1 MFQRRRPLSSGPV
14 ERLGSLRDLL
24 TVTVGQKIA
33 YVTDVADTPA
43 NRAAIVALVQN
54 ADILF
59 IEAAF
64 AGADAA
70 LARERAHL
78 TTTDAGVIA
87 REANVRRVEPF
98 HFSPR
103 CWRAGADAGRGDD
116 GVSGISRLTR
126 RPERYFMPEER
137 HLPAGDRKSVRLF
150 LCGDVMCGRGIDQ
163 VLAQPCSPEIYEHY
177 LRSAEGYVRLAEQ
190 ANGPIPRRNGSSYV
204 WGAALGQLERMQPD
218 ARIINLETAV
228 TRSHDRA
235 NKGINYRM
243 SPENA
248 ECLAAAG
255 IDCCVLANNH
265 VLDWGR
271 AGLLETLTTLQK
283 LNVKAT
289 GAGRNDHEARAP
301 AVLNLAKA
309 RLLIFSFG
317 STSSGIPFE
326 WAATPDA
333 PGVNLLPDLCE
344 ASALEAAD
352 QVMAVRRPGDLIV
365 VSIHWGSNWGYHIP
379 DEQKILAR
387 ALIDKAGVSIVHGH
401 SSHHPRAIEIYRDR
415 LILYGCGDFLNDYEG
430 IRGYERYHDDL
441 ALMYFADL
449 DPASGSLHALRL
461 VPLQIKNFRLSNPS
475 WRDIEWIQQTLD
487 GECQQFGTRVILDS
501 ERQLVVI
508 GPRART

>member
-1 MFQRRRPLSSGPV
+1 
-14 ERLGSLRDLL
+14 
-24 TVTVGQKIA
+24 
-33 YVTDVADTPA
+33 
-43 NRAAIVALVQN
+43 
-54 ADILF
+54 
-59 IEAAF
+59 
-64 AGADAA
+64 
-70 LARERAHL
+70 
-78 TTTDAGVIA
+78 
-87 REANVRRVEPF
+87 
-98 HFSPR
+98 
-103 CWRAGADAGRGDD
+103 
-116 GVSGISRLTR
+116 
-126 RPERYFMPEER
+126 MPEEQ
-137 HLPAGDRKSVRLF
+137 HLPARDRKSVRLF

-163 VLAQPCSPEIYEHY
+163 VLAHPCSSEIYEEHV
-177 LRSAEGYVRLAEQ
+177 RSAERYVLLAEQ
-190 ANGPIPRRNGSSYV
+190 ANGAIPRRNGSSYV
-204 WGAALGQLERMQPD
+204 WGAALDELDRTQPD

-228 TRSHDRA
+228 TRSNDRA

-248 ECLAAAG
+248 ECLVAAK

-271 AGLLETLTTLQK
+271 TGLLETLTVLQK

-289 GAGRNDHEARAP
+289 GAGRTDLEARAP
-301 AVLNLAKA
+301 AVLNLAKT

-352 QVMAVRRPGDLIV
+352 QVMALRRPGDLIV

-430 IRGYERYHDDL
+430 IHGYERYRDDL

-449 DPASGSLHALRL
+449 DPTSGSLDALKL
-461 VPLQIKNFRLSNPS
+461 VPLQIKNFRLSILSRP
-475 WRDIEWIQQTLD
+475 DVEWIQQTLD

-508 GPRART
+508 GPRAGT

>member
-1 MFQRRRPLSSGPV
+1 
-14 ERLGSLRDLL
+14 
-24 TVTVGQKIA
+24 
-33 YVTDVADTPA
+33 
-43 NRAAIVALVQN
+43 
-54 ADILF
+54 
-59 IEAAF
+59 
-64 AGADAA
+64 
-70 LARERAHL
+70 
-78 TTTDAGVIA
+78 
-87 REANVRRVEPF
+87 
-98 HFSPR
+98 
-103 CWRAGADAGRGDD
+103 
-116 GVSGISRLTR
+116 
-126 RPERYFMPEER
+126 MPEEG
-137 HLPAGDRKSVRLF
+137 HLPAGYRKSVRLF

-163 VLAQPCSPEIYEHY
+163 VLAHPCSPEIYEY
-177 LRSAEGYVRLAEQ
+177 YKRSAKDYVLIAEQ
-190 ANGPIPRRNGSSYV
+190 ANGPIPRRNGPSYI
-204 WGAALGQLERMQPD
+204 WGAALDQLERMQPD
-218 ARIINLETAV
+218 ARVINLETAV
-228 TRSHDRA
+228 TRSHD
-235 NKGINYRM
+235 
-243 SPENA
+243 
-248 ECLAAAG
+248 
-255 IDCCVLANNH
+255 
-265 VLDWGR
+265 
-271 AGLLETLTTLQK
+271 
-283 LNVKAT
+283 
-289 GAGRNDHEARAP
+289 
-301 AVLNLAKA
+301 LAKA

-352 QVMAVRRPGDLIV
+352 QVMALRRPGDLIV

-430 IRGYERYHDDL
+430 TRGYERYRDDL

-508 GPRART
+508 GPRI

>member
-1 MFQRRRPLSSGPV
+1 
-14 ERLGSLRDLL
+14 
-24 TVTVGQKIA
+24 
-33 YVTDVADTPA
+33 
-43 NRAAIVALVQN
+43 
-54 ADILF
+54 
-59 IEAAF
+59 
-64 AGADAA
+64 
-70 LARERAHL
+70 
-78 TTTDAGVIA
+78 
-87 REANVRRVEPF
+87 
-98 HFSPR
+98 
-103 CWRAGADAGRGDD
+103 
-116 GVSGISRLTR
+116 
-126 RPERYFMPEER
+126 
-137 HLPAGDRKSVRLF
+137 
-150 LCGDVMCGRGIDQ
+150 MCGRGIDQ

-271 AGLLETLTTLQK
+271 AGLLETLTVLQK
-283 LNVKAT
+283 LKVKAT
-289 GAGRNDHEARAP
+289 GAGRNDREARAP
-301 AVLNLAKA
+301 AVLNLANA

-317 STSSGIPFE
+317 STSSGIPLE

-333 PGVNLLPDLCE
+333 PGVNLLPDLSE
-344 ASALEAAD
+344 ASASEVAD
-352 QVMAVRRPGDLIV
+352 QVMALRRPGDLVV

-379 DEQKILAR
+379 YEQKILAR

-430 IRGYERYHDDL
+430 IGGYERYRDDL

-449 DPASGSLHALRL
+449 DPTSGSLHALKL
-461 VPLQIKNFRLSNPS
+461 VPLQIKNFRLSIPS

-487 GECQQFGTRVILDS
+487 GRCQQFGTRVVLDS
-501 ERQLVVI
+501 ERQLVVS